1 MAIRRLKLSKAGLL
15 GLMSAMLAGAAT
27 AAPSAIGR
35 FNDWTVYE
43 DTVGG
48 TRICFAATEAT
59 DKAPKSASHGDVWF
73 YVTNWADGAARGQPS
88 LKVGYELRADLPA
101 KARIGRSVWPMFN
114 NQNEAFAEDED
125 DPRIVRALKRG
136 SELRVEAVSARN
148 TAVAYHFSLKGSS
161 KAIDRA
167 AAACR

>member
-1 MAIRRLKLSKAGLL
+1 MALTRLKFSKAGCF
-15 GLMSAMLAGAAT
+15 GLMAAMLAGSAL

-35 FNDWTVYE
+35 YNDWTVYE
-43 DTVGG
+43 DTTGG

-73 YVTNWADGAARGQPS
+73 YVTNWANGAARGQPS
-88 LKVGYELRADLPA
+88 LKVGYELRPDLPA
-101 KARIGRSVWPMFN
+101 KARVGRSVWPMFN

-148 TAVAYHFSLKGSS
+148 TAVAYHFSLRGSS
-161 KAIDRA
+161 NAIDRA